1 MHKLLLVSFILAF
14 FLFHEGMAQTKT
26 VTGTVTDQQ
35 TGQGLP
41 GVAVLVQGT
50 SVGTTTG
57 TNGEYTINVP
67 QGSNTLAFRFI
78 GYTTVTRN
86 IDNQTTINVTLNVDT
101 RQLGEVVVTA
111 FGIEREEKALS
122 YSVQQVSGDEVN
134 RANQPNV
141 TNALQGK
148 VAGVIVRQSSGMP
161 GSSSQ
166 ITIRGAR
173 SLVGNNQPLYVVDGM
188 PIESDAIQQAGGT
201 GIGVGGVSGTDAS
214 ARALDIN
221 PNDIESISVL
231 KGGAAAALYGVR
243 AANGVVLITT
253 KKGRGLDAQERA
265 TITFSTD
272 YQIDRVSKL
281 PDLQSTYS
289 QGSGGVYNR
298 ATSLSWG
305 PRISELGDVVDAT
318 GATVSGNRV
327 FDNVDPFFQ
336 TGHTATNSISVAN
349 SGQIGN
355 YAVTLGY
362 TDQEGIIPTTGMER
376 FNGKIAGEFK
386 MHPKVTLGASVNYSD
401 VHIDKVPGGSNLS
414 NPLFTL
420 YAAPRN
426 FDLWGLPFA
435 DPLNPY
441 RQINYR
447 GAMDNPRWALANNQ
461 FYEDTR
467 RVIST
472 ANINYQAL
480 DWLQV
485 NYRLGGD
492 FFITDGKEVYEL
504 GSGFTGGRTPTPSGG
519 QINDYAYNQNQINS
533 NLSFI
538 ANREFGEDINV
549 NFLLGNEI
557 YDIRNRLI
565 STVGRG
571 IAQGGFRN
579 ISNTVVQNAAETI
592 TRRRVAGFYA
602 NAEVGFRDYLFLNAS
617 ARRDYVS
624 NLARGNRAFFYPS
637 VGVGF
642 AFTDA
647 FDLQND
653 ILNFGKVRASYAEA
667 GQAPDQAYITR
678 NIFIPGGA
686 LNVGGFLNDG
696 IQFPFNNTIGYT
708 RSATFRTE
716 ELRPQNTRTVEFGGD
731 FRLFDNRITLDYT
744 YYVQTTED
752 QIFSVPVAS
761 SSGFSAEFRNAG
773 RLETK
778 GHELIA
784 SIIPLQTEDFEW
796 TFTTNYTRYRN
807 RVVELAEG
815 VESIFLGGFVTPNV
829 RAEAGAL
836 YPIIF
841 GSSFVRDD
849 NGNVVVDSRETISG
863 NPNPR
868 FGMPLLGGEAK
879 NIGNVQPDFEI
890 SFTNGFTYKG
900 INLTAQ
906 VDWRK
911 GGNMYAGNTRL
922 LKLYGMAELTEDRES
937 DYVYPGVK
945 GFRDDNG
952 NLVVEGPN
960 DITIQRNQ
968 VFWQSTMDQIDE
980 SNVFSTS
987 FVRLREVALSFSL
1000 PETLTDRTFVKNASV
1015 VLTGRNIFLIS
1026 DYPNFDPETSVGGGS
1041 NFQGLEYVTLPQA
1054 RSFGAGLRLT
1064 F

>member
-1 MHKLLLVSFILAF
+1 MNKLLLLSFILVFA
-14 FLFHEGMAQTKT
+14 LLHQSMAQTRT
-26 VTGTVTDQQ
+26 VTGTVTDQE

-50 SVGTTTG
+50 SVGITTG
-57 TNGEYTINVP
+57 ATGEYSITVP
-67 QGSNTLAFRFI
+67 EGSNTLTFRYI
-78 GYTTVTRN
+78 GYATVTRN
-86 IDNQTTINVTLNVDT
+86 IDNQTTINVTMSVDT

-111 FGIEREEKALS
+111 FGIEREERALT
-122 YSVQQVSGDEVN
+122 YSVQQVEGEAVT
-134 RANQPNV
+134 RANHPNV

-161 GSSSQ
+161 GASAQ

-243 AANGVVLITT
+243 AANGVVIITT
-253 KKGRGLDAQERA
+253 KRGRGLADQTAA
-265 TITFSTD
+265 TVTFASD
-272 YQIDRVSKL
+272 FQVDRVSRL

-289 QGSGGVYNR
+289 QGSGGAYSNNS
-298 ATSLSWG
+298 SLSWG
-305 PRISELGDVVDAT
+305 PRISTLGDVTDVT
-318 GATVSGNRV
+318 GATVPGNRV
-327 FDNVDPFFQ
+327 FDNQSPFFQ
-336 TGHTATNSISVAN
+336 TGHTASNSITVAN

-355 YAVTLGY
+355 YAITLGH
-362 TDQEGIIPTTGMER
+362 TDQRGIIPTTGMER
-376 FNGKIAGEFK
+376 FNGKVAGEFNIN
-386 MHPKVTLGASVNYSD
+386 PKLTLGASANYSD

-441 RQINYR
+441 RQFNYR
-447 GAMDNPRWALANNQ
+447 GAMDNPRWALENNR

-472 ANINYQAL
+472 ASLTYRPL
-480 DWLQV
+480 DWISV

-504 GSGFTGGRTPTPSGG
+504 GSGFTGGRTTIPSGG
-519 QINDYAYNQNQINS
+519 LINDYSFNQNQINS
-533 NLSFI
+533 NLSVSF
-538 ANREFGEDINV
+538 NRDISEDLNINL
-549 NFLLGNEI
+549 LLGNEV

-571 IAQGGFRN
+571 IAQGGFNN
-579 ISNTVVQNAAETI
+579 ISNTVVQTAAETI
-592 TRRRVAGFYA
+592 TQRRVAGFYA
-602 NAEVGFRDYLFLNAS
+602 NAEAGYRNFLFLNAS
-617 ARRDYVS
+617 ARQDYVS
-624 NLARGNRAFFYPS
+624 NLARGNRTFFYPS

-647 FDLQND
+647 FDIQNN
-653 ILNFGKVRASYAEA
+653 ILSFGKLRASYAEA

-678 NIFIPGGA
+678 NIFVPGGA
-686 LNVGGFLNDG
+686 LNVGGFLNAG

-708 RSATFRTE
+708 RSAILRTE
-716 ELRPQNTRTVEFGGD
+716 DLRPQNTRTIEFGGD
-731 FRLFDNRITLDYT
+731 FRLFDNRLTLDYT

-752 QIFSVPVAS
+752 QIFSVPISTAT
-761 SSGFSAEFRNAG
+761 GFGSEFRNAG

-778 GHELIA
+778 GHEFIA
-784 SIIPLQTEDFEW
+784 TIIPIRGDNFEW

-841 GSSFVRDD
+841 GSSFLRDD
-849 NGNVVVDSRETISG
+849 NGNVVVDSREFIG
-863 NPNPR
+863 DNPNP
-868 FGMPLLGGEAK
+868 FWGMPIADQAR

-890 SFTNGFTYKG
+890 SFTNGITFGG

-922 LKLYGMAELTEDRES
+922 LKLYGMDEVTEDRES

-945 GFRDDNG
+945 GFRDANG
-952 NLVVEGPN
+952 NLVVEGDN
-960 DITIQRNQ
+960 DITIQRGQN
-968 VFWQSTMDQIDE
+968 FWQGAMDAIDE
-980 SNVFSTS
+980 SNVYSTS

-1000 PETLTDRTFVKNASV
+1000 PTTLMERTFIRNASV
-1015 VLTGRNIFLIS
+1015 VLTGRNLFLIT